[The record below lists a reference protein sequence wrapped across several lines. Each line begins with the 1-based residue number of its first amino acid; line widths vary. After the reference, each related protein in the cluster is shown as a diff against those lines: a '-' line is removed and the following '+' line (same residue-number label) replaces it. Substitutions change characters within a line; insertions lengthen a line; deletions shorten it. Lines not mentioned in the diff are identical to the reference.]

1 MPAKPV
7 STTDSAETELAQLR
21 AEVSRLREL
30 IGPNEQSYVQLRI
43 DVWSARDAVIG
54 AEAEM
59 GLLRGQVQSLHAEVD
74 RAMKEQQWVKDEVLL
89 RIKSWRTYFWRLVL
103 KIRRMML
110 R

>member
-7 STTDSAETELAQLR
+7 STTDSAETELVQLR
-21 AEVSRLREL
+21 AEVARLREL
-30 IGPNEQSYVQLRI
+30 IGPNEQSYVQLRM

-59 GLLRGQVQSLHAEVD
+59 GLLRGQVQSLHAEVA

-89 RIKSWRTYFWRLVL
+89 RIKSWRTYLRRLVL
-103 KIRRMML
+103 KIRRML
-110 R
+110 LK

>member
-7 STTDSAETELAQLR
+7 STTDSTETELEQLR
-21 AEVSRLREL
+21 AEVARLRDV

-59 GLLRGQVQSLHAEVD
+59 GLLKGQVRSLQAEVA
-74 RAMKEQQWVKDEVLL
+74 RAVKEQQWFKDEILL
-89 RIKSWRTYFWRLVL
+89 RIKSWRTYLRRLVL
-103 KIRRMML
+103 KIRRTL
-110 R
+110 LK